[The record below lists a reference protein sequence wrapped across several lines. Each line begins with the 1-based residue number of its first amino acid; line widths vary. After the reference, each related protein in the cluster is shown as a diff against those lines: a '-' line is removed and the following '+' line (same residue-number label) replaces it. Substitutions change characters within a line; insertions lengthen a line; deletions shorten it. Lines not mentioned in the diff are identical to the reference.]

1 MKTKEQLEEELHKP
15 YLDVPPLS
23 KEYKMPWSVDKEL
36 YDRMMELLKSLPPH
50 PPEDQKPKKEP
61 RWFVVHDDAY
71 DCYVSEHHTK
81 KEALADMKGS
91 LSCCWLIK
99 GKIVK

>member
-15 YLDVPPLS
+15 YLDVSPFYFMNMRRVQQMIE
-23 KEYKMPWSVDKEL
+23 KEFGYTPKPAE
-36 YDRMMELLKSLPPH
+36 
-50 PPEDQKPKKEP
+50 PEPPKKEP
-61 RWFVVHDDAY
+61 RWFVVHDGY
-71 DCYVSEHHTK
+71 DSYVSEFHTK